1 MGAAVRYLPNRIAAA
16 AIAGAVALGAI
27 VGVSVDAIHAR
38 DRLWAHAAAT
48 TGGDPARGEAMFI
61 QYGCGSCHGLKHV
74 RKASGAVG
82 PPLDGVA
89 VRAIIGGRLD
99 NSPANLQAW
108 IRDPQRISPGTA
120 MPDLNVGERDAR
132 DISAFLYT
140 RAE

>member
-1 MGAAVRYLPNRIAAA
+1 MPLLRTKQAGLAIA
-16 AIAGAVALGAI
+16 AIAATGLVALA
-27 VGVSVDAIHAR
+27 VTDAVDGRR
-38 DRLWAHAAAT
+38 DLRTHAAAV

-89 VRAIIGGRLD
+89 VRAMLAGRLD
-99 NSPANLQAW
+99 NSPDNLQKW
-108 IRDPQRISPGTA
+108 IRDPQQVSPGTA
-120 MPDLNVGERDAR
+120 MPDLNVGRRDAR

>member
-1 MGAAVRYLPNRIAAA
+1 MPRLRTKQAALT
-16 AIAGAVALGAI
+16 LGAL
-27 VGVSVDAIHAR
+27 VGAGLIALLAVDAVEGRR
-38 DRLWAHAAAT
+38 DLRTHAAAV

-82 PPLDGVA
+82 PPLDGIA
-89 VRAIIGGRLD
+89 VRAMLAGRLD
-99 NSPANLQAW
+99 NRPENLQTW
-108 IRDPQRISPGTA
+108 IRDPQKVSPGTA
-120 MPDLNVGERDAR
+120 MPDLSVGKGDAR

>member
-1 MGAAVRYLPNRIAAA
+1 MPYLRTRTAVAVGLAVLAVGAAAGVFAESVNERSQLRVHAAA
-16 AIAGAVALGAI
+16 A
-27 VGVSVDAIHAR
+27 
-38 DRLWAHAAAT
+38 
-48 TGGDPARGEAMFI
+48 TGGDPSRGEAMFI
-61 QYGCGSCHGLKHV
+61 QYGCGSCHGVKHV

-82 PPLDGVA
+82 PPLDGLP
-89 VRAIIGGRLD
+89 VRAVIAGKLSNTPG
-99 NSPANLQAW
+99 NLEAW

>member
-1 MGAAVRYLPNRIAAA
+1 MLRSISTKLFFAIVAGLLLVVALIGIVYEYAHERTQLRRHAAA
-16 AIAGAVALGAI
+16 AV
-27 VGVSVDAIHAR
+27 
-38 DRLWAHAAAT
+38 
-48 TGGDPARGEAMFI
+48 GGDPWRGEAMFI
-61 QYGCGSCHGLKHV
+61 QYGCGSCHGVKHV

-82 PPLDGVA
+82 PPLDGLP
-89 VRAIIGGRLD
+89 VRAVIAGKLSNTPG
-99 NSPANLQAW
+99 NLEAW